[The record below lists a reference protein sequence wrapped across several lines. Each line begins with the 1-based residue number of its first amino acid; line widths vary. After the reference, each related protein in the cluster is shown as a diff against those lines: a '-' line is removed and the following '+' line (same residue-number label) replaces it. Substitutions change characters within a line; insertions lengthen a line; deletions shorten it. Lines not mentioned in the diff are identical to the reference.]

1 MERGNIQELAVLGK
15 VTVTAIKELVKG
27 GFKFQVAEVSGKYF
41 IAPPI
46 QLFVNIALDFNAGK
60 VVTIEF

>member
-1 MERGNIQELAVLGK
+1 MEKGN
-15 VTVTAIKELVKG
+15 IKELVKG
-27 GFKFQVAEVSGKYF
+27 GFKIEVAEVSGKYF